1 MVVATRLETLGNWT
15 ISFINH
21 LLTFKLIKMKS
32 VKIIFGA
39 LAGVALGIQIGLLVA
54 PQKGADTRKKLTKR
68 GEEYLND
75 FNGQLNHLVKGFSEK
90 FDKINKEIANVA
102 EETKAKSNE
111 WLGQAKSKGKDQV
124 DKAKDQFN

>member
-1 MVVATRLETLGNWT
+1 
-15 ISFINH
+15 
-21 LLTFKLIKMKS
+21 MKS
-32 VKIIFGA
+32 AKIIFGA
-39 LAGVALGIQIGLLVA
+39 LAGVAIGIQIGLLVA
-54 PQKGADTRKKLTKR
+54 PQKGADTRKKLTKK

-111 WLGQAKSKGKDQV
+111 WLGQAKSKVKDQV
-124 DKAKDQFN
+124 N